1 MPLRFDVGD
10 TFPSLSLTNDRS
22 QEVSI
27 SELADGHPLILA
39 FYRGPW

>member
-10 TFPSLSLTNDRS
+10 RFPSLPLVDDR
-22 QEVSI
+22 ERAISI
-27 SELADGHPLILA
+27 AALAEGQPLILA

>member
-1 MPLRFDVGD
+1 MPLRLKVGD

-22 QEVSI
+22 QTVSI
-27 SELADGHPLILA
+27 AEVADGHPLILA